1 MTTPVTVPTRP
12 ILVNVP
18 RVELVH
24 AGTWDLSTGPVT
36 FTSADLYA
44 AVAAMDCPA
53 VRRPSIKLGHVDARF
68 DGEPA
73 VGWIG
78 NLAVSASGSELVGDY
93 VGIPSWLADVM
104 ASAYPDRSI
113 EGQYDF
119 KCSLGHSHPFVLTGL
134 ALLGIT
140 APGVGTLASL
150 QDIAGLYGIAAASPT
165 ADDAFRV
172 QITPEGGPMP
182 ASINVAASASVE
194 DVRRS
199 FYDDGPGKDNWMM
212 WIEDI
217 FIDPAEVVACNDE
230 DGSLVQVSFTVDA
243 TTSAVTWGDAVEVKR
258 TYVAAAAKTR
268 PALAAWASRTESR
281 PDAPRTPAAATADD
295 GNPPNVEGSAAVEFT
310 TEQIAALL
318 AALGLASDSTDA
330 QAVVDA
336 VVALAA
342 DEANEP
348 PDPPKAGD
356 PPVAASAAKLP
367 EGMQIVETATIEAL
381 RVDAAAGR
389 AAREEQLTDQR
400 RALVA
405 AAVNDGRIAPV
416 RREHWVTQLAAD
428 PGAAEV
434 LASLAKGLIP
444 VDGERGHAGEEVAA
458 TGASIRESDVYKNWS
473 K

>member
-1 MTTPVTVPTRP
+1 V
-12 ILVNVP
+12 
-18 RVELVH
+18 
-24 AGTWDLSTGPVT
+24 S
-36 FTSADLYA
+36 
-44 AVAAMDCPA
+44 
-53 VRRPSIKLGHVDARF
+53 
-68 DGEPA
+68 
-73 VGWIG
+73 
-78 NLAVSASGSELVGDY
+78 NLAVSTGGVQLVGDY
-93 VGIPSWLADVM
+93 SGIPAWLGDVL
-104 ASAYPDRSI
+104 ASAYPDRSV
-113 EGQYDF
+113 EGEYEYRCQI
-119 KCSLGHSHPFVLTGL
+119 GHTHPFVLTAV
-134 ALLGIT
+134 ALLGVT

-150 QDIAGLYGIAAASPT
+150 QDVAALYGVAAAAPET
-165 ADDAFRV
+165 EDTFRV
-172 QITPEGGPMP
+172 PVNAKGSPVKN
-182 ASINVAASASVE
+182 SLKVSASASVE

-199 FYDDGPGKDNWMM
+199 FYEGPAADNW
-212 WIEDI
+212 WWLEDL
-217 FIDPAEVVACNDE
+217 FLDPTEVVAIDDE
-230 DGSLVQVSFTVDA
+230 DGKLWQVPFTVDA
-243 TTSAVTWGDAVEVKR
+243 TTSEIIWAEPVEVKR

-281 PDAPRTPAAATADD
+281 PDAPRTPAAASADD
-295 GNPPNVEGSAAVEFT
+295 GNTPNVEGSAAVLEFT
-310 TEQIAALL
+310 TEQDAALL

-348 PDPPKAGD
+348 ADPPKAGD

-428 PGAAEV
+428 PGAADV

>member
-1 MTTPVTVPTRP
+1 MTAPVTAPTRPVLVTVPS
-12 ILVNVP
+12 
-18 RVELVH
+18 VELIH
-24 AGTWDLSTGPVT
+24 AGKWDISTGEWNP
-36 FTSADLYA
+36 TSADIYA
-44 AVAAMDCPA
+44 AVAALDCPS
-53 VRRPSIKLGHVDARF
+53 VRRPVLKLGHVDARF

-73 VGWIG
+73 VGWVS
-78 NLAVSASGSELVGDY
+78 NLAVSAGGVQLVGDY
-93 VGIPSWLADVM
+93 SGVPAWLADVM

-113 EGQYDF
+113 EGEYDYR
-119 KCSLGHSHPFVLTGL
+119 CQLGHTHPFVLTAV
-134 ALLGIT
+134 ALLGVT

-150 QDIAGLYGIAAASPT
+150 QDVAALYGVAAAAPET
-165 ADDAFRV
+165 EDTFRV
-172 QITPEGGPMP
+172 PVNAKGSPVKN
-182 ASINVAASASVE
+182 SLKVAAAATVE

-199 FYDDGPGKDNWMM
+199 FYEGPASENWW
-212 WIEDI
+212 WIEDMLLE
-217 FIDPAEVVACNDE
+217 PTEVVAVDDD
-230 DGSLVQVSFTVDA
+230 DGKLWQVPFTVDA
-243 TTSAVTWGDAVEVKR
+243 ATSEIVWGAPVEVKR
-258 TYVAAAAKTR
+258 EYVAAATKTR
-268 PALAAWASRTESR
+268 TPLAAWASRAESR

-295 GNPPNVEGSAAVEFT
+295 GNPPNVEGSAAVLEFT
-310 TEQIAALL
+310 TEQDAALL

-348 PDPPKAGD
+348 PDTPKAGD